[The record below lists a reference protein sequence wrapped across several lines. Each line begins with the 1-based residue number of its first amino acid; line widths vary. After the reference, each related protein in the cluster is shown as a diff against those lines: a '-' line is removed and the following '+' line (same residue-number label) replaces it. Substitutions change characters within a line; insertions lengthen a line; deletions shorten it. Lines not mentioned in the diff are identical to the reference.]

1 VGGGENPGYDWV
13 WYERVRK
20 GTGKGGRAM

>member
-1 VGGGENPGYDWV
+1 VGGVENPGYDWV

-20 GTGKGGRAM
+20 GTGKGG